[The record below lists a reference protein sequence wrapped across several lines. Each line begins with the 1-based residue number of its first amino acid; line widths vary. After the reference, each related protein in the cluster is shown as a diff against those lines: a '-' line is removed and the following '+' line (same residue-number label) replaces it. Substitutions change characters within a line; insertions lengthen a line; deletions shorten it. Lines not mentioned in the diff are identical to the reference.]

1 MFGKVFGNDF
11 GSVGEYQDKKKLSFD
26 AKYDGKL
33 NGINSD
39 SKDCKGT
46 S

>member
-1 MFGKVFGNDF
+1 MILEVL
-11 GSVGEYQDKKKLSFD
+11 GEYQDKKKLSFD

-33 NGINSD
+33 NGISSH
-39 SKDCKGT
+39 SKDCKGA